1 MNNEMEFTP
10 ELKAARRAQ
19 VQKKRKIRK
28 LIVKGGISVFFII
41 IALMVV
47 FLLLFRVRNIT
58 VKGTTSYTN
67 AEIIEK
73 SGIETGENLFFID
86 YEEAEERIE
95 QLLPY
100 CDNVKIKKK
109 LPSTIV
115 INVEQAKE
123 TYSVMIGTGIFAITN
138 EDMKVLE
145 VTGEYRS
152 DIITVEG
159 HSDVIA
165 YEVGKELPFTNE
177 VGDDPVK
184 EALTE
189 VSQAITDS
197 EFEGVEYINIEDD
210 SKIYLIYDDRIIIRV
225 GDTNNILQKLALA
238 KKALDEENQ
247 LSTSQYGELDISEI
261 KKAVFAPKDYKN
273 MDDLISYD
281 ESKAAAQVSE
291 DTDKNA
297 EENSNEEELSENSEN
312 TNTENEENEAA

>member
-1 MNNEMEFTP
+1 MNDKTELTP
-10 ELKAARRAQ
+10 ELAAARRAQ
-19 VQKKRKIRK
+19 VKKIRKIRK
-28 LIVKGGISVFFII
+28 LIVKGGISAFFII
-41 IALMVV
+41 VAFVVV

-73 SGIETGENLFFID
+73 SGINTGKNLFFID

-109 LPSTIV
+109 LPSTLV
-115 INVEQAKE
+115 ITVEQAKE
-123 TYSVMIGTGIFAITN
+123 TYSVMIGTGMFAITN

-152 DIITVEG
+152 DIIVVVG
-159 HSDVIA
+159 HSDVVA
-165 YEVGKELPFTNE
+165 YEVGKELPFTSE

-189 VSQAITDS
+189 ISQAITDS
-197 EFEGVEYINIEDD
+197 EFEGVEYINIEDE

-273 MDDLISYD
+273 MDDLIAYD
-281 ESKAAAQVSE
+281 ESKAAAQTSE
-291 DTDKNA
+291 DDEESA
-297 EENSNEEELSENSEN
+297 EESTENEELSDDTENE
-312 TNTENEENEAA
+312 NTENEAA